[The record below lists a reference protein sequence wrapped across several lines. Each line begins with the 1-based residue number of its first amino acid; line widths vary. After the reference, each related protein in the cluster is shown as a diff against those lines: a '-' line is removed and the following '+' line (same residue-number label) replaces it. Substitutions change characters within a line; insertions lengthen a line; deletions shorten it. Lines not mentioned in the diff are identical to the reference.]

1 MRLPDGETGPSP
13 DQETSRELN
22 ELVDAITHRVLDDVR
37 ATLTTNWDI
46 SGFDVESDARS
57 YSATLVHAVHT
68 QSFELL
74 EKFVKGMDSYWR
86 AEEFAIGPIINCM
99 FHFEDAALAEWHT
112 DSEADAARIQAL
124 IREYTR
130 RVISLLSDRSISI
143 VMDRLQREVEDH
155 REGERRLLSL
165 QRVSAS
171 MVSDLDQD
179 RTLQLIADE
188 ARRLI
193 GADGVVIRTADE
205 NGDLTFAIGSGNE
218 GLFMR
223 AVRLPSIHSLS
234 GEALRVRTP
243 FCVDDIRSDPRVNR
257 TYLNVSDSRSLLV
270 VPLVARDR
278 PIGVITGMSTQVAAF
293 SEQDI
298 SILSLFADQAASAME
313 NARLFEQAHQQI
325 AELEVLH
332 RVAQLVSSSL
342 DLDEIFQT
350 LYEEVARLMPAD
362 AFLVALAR
370 PDGLHDFEFIIDDGQ
385 RYPPRRALQLSPI
398 LSEAVAD
405 GEMFIQR
412 DVTTNTK
419 YPRANR
425 FGNTG
430 RQSLSVLAAPLMRG
444 DQVIGMISAQSYVE
458 HDYRNPEARMLRTIA
473 SHAAIAIEHARLY
486 REAQN
491 VAVAE
496 ERARLAR
503 EIHDTLAQGLIGVIL
518 YLERLDL
525 AVPADDAC
533 YRPWIER
540 ALEQSRSSLEEAR
553 RSVRDLRA
561 APLEGRNLLEAVANL
576 AADLQ
581 DSGQFE
587 VHVALPASLPPLSA
601 RVETALFRVIQE
613 AISNAG
619 KHSDCDSVSIAMR
632 TSDTRLLIEIRD
644 DGVGFDPGAGERA
657 PERYGLT
664 TMHERMLQIGGRL
677 EIISALGNGATLQ
690 ASVPVPIAV
699 HRESDDRPPGAE
711 DVLS

>member
-1 MRLPDGETGPSP
+1 VRSSDGDDERSSDPQTAKALDELASSIADQASADVQRAISERWDADRFDLYEGIRAYALRLFVSI
-13 DQETSRELN
+13 QQN
-22 ELVDAITHRVLDDVR
+22 
-37 ATLTTNWDI
+37 
-46 SGFDVESDARS
+46 
-57 YSATLVHAVHT
+57 
-68 QSFELL
+68 SFEPLR
-74 EKFVKGMDSYWR
+74 EFIEGMDVYWR
-86 AEEFAIGPIINCM
+86 SEEFAISPLINCM
-99 FHFEDAALAEWHT
+99 FIIEDVAIESLNRLDGGLAGSADQIKT
-112 DSEADAARIQAL
+112 FTREAI
-124 IREYTR
+124 T
-130 RVISLLSDRSISI
+130 LLSARSVDI
-143 VMDRLQREVEDH
+143 VTSRLETQVENH

-193 GADGVVIRTADE
+193 GADGVVIRTANDA
-205 NGDLTFAIGSGNE
+205 GDLEFVIGSGDE
-218 GLFMR
+218 DLFMR
-223 AVRLPSIHSLS
+223 AMVLPFDFSLS
-234 GEALRVRTP
+234 GEALRTRTP
-243 FCVDDIRSDPRVNR
+243 VSVDDIRYDARVNR
-257 TYLNVSDSRSLLV
+257 EYLNVSDSRSLLI
-270 VPLVARDR
+270 VPLVAREKA
-278 PIGVITGMSTQVAAF
+278 IGVITGTSTQVSAF

-313 NARLFEQAHQQI
+313 NARLFQQAHQQI
-325 AELEVLH
+325 AELESLH
-332 RVAQLVSSSL
+332 RVARLVSSSL
-342 DLDEIFQT
+342 DLEEIFQT

-370 PDGLHDFEFIIDDGQ
+370 PDGLHDFEFVIDDNQ
-385 RYPPRRALQLSPI
+385 RFPPRRALPLSPI
-398 LSEAVAD
+398 LSESLAH

-412 DVTTNTK
+412 DVTKHPK

-430 RQSLSVLAAPLMRG
+430 RQAVSVLAAPLMRG
-444 DQVIGMISAQSYVE
+444 EQVIGMISAQSYIE

-473 SHAAIAIEHARLY
+473 THAAIAIEHARLY

-518 YLERLDL
+518 CLERLDL

-540 ALEQSRSSLEEAR
+540 ALEQSRSSLDEAR

-561 APLEGRNLLEAVANL
+561 APLEGRNLLEAVTNL
-576 AADLQ
+576 IADLD
-581 DSGQFE
+581 DSSTFDIDAQ
-587 VHVALPASLPPLSA
+587 LPASLPPLSA

-613 AISNAG
+613 ALFNAG
-619 KHSDCDSVSIAMR
+619 KHAQCNEVSISLR
-632 TSDTRLLIEIRD
+632 TSETVLLVEIED
-644 DGVGFDPGAGERA
+644 DGVGFDRDAGTQSPGRF
-657 PERYGLT
+657 GLT

-677 EIISALGNGATLQ
+677 GIESSPGNGTSIVAT
-690 ASVPVPIAV
+690 VPVPVAV
-699 HRESDDRPPGAE
+699 HRESEDRPYDDE
-711 DVLS
+711 DASF